1 MEHPGGASTAHSS
14 PLDHSWVARHH
25 PKGEVISGSSAKSTL
40 PWKLVLVALLGLLG
54 ALGWWSGV
62 GRGSSVKATQV
73 DPKQRRLFETW
84 QLNPDRAIGY
94 LQSICALGT
103 RVSGSSGMERQQ
115 KLLADFFRKAG
126 AEISFQ
132 EFPARHPQTGQPVA
146 MKNLIAR
153 WNPAAKRRWLLA
165 AHYDTRPFPDRDPKQ
180 PRGVFLGANDG
191 ASGVALMQELSH
203 AMELLPDS
211 VGLDMVLFDGEE
223 LIFDEAKDRDLYFL
237 GSTHFAEQIA
247 AGAHPRYEA
256 GVLVDMIADKY
267 LEIFYETNSYRFAP
281 ELVREIWKV
290 ADRLD
295 IRAFVPRTRYEIRD
309 DHLPLNQIAKIPVVD
324 LIDFDYPRP
333 SSRQPGYWHTTLD
346 TPDKCSGESIC
357 LVGVVLLEWLKDR
370 VATETNR

>member
-1 MEHPGGASTAHSS
+1 MEHPGGASGAHSS
-14 PLDHSWVARHH
+14 PLDRSWSARQESGDYVSVGS
-25 PKGEVISGSSAKSTL
+25 PKSVLRWTL
-40 PWKLVLVALLGLLG
+40 GLALLGLLL
-54 ALGWWSGV
+54 ALAWWSG
-62 GRGSSVKATQV
+62 GGTGGSAKTTLI
-73 DPKQRRLFETW
+73 DPKHRKLFEAW
-84 QLNPDRAIGY
+84 QLNPDRAFGY
-94 LQSICALGT
+94 LESICALGT
-103 RVSGSSGMERQQ
+103 RVSGSPGMERQQ

-126 AEISFQ
+126 AEVSFQ

-153 WNPAAKRRWLLA
+153 WNPSAKRRWLLA

-180 PRGVFLGANDG
+180 PQGVFLGANDG

-203 AMELLPDS
+203 AMKKLPDS
-211 VGLDMVLFDGEE
+211 LGLDMVLFDGEE
-223 LIFDEAKDRDLYFL
+223 LIFDEARDRELYFL
-237 GSTHFAEQIA
+237 GSTHFAQQIA
-247 AGAHPRYEA
+247 AGAHHRYEA

-333 SSRQPGYWHTTLD
+333 SSRQAGYWHTTQD

-357 LVGVVLLEWLKDR
+357 LVGGVLLEWLKDR
-370 VATETNR
+370 VAATTNR

>member
-1 MEHPGGASTAHSS
+1 MEHPGGASGAHSS
-14 PLDHSWVARHH
+14 PLDSSWADRHGATEH
-25 PKGEVISGSSAKSTL
+25 AVTGGSAKSTL
-40 PWKLVLVALLGLLG
+40 FWKLGLTLVAVLFGL
-54 ALGWWSGV
+54 AWWSGV
-62 GRGSSVKATQV
+62 GGGGSAKAPPI
-73 DPKQRRLFETW
+73 DPKHRRLFETW
-84 QLNPDRAIGY
+84 NLNPDRAMGY
-94 LQSICALGT
+94 LETICALGP

-126 AEISFQ
+126 AEVSFQ

-146 MKNLIAR
+146 MKNLIVR
-153 WNPAAKRRWLLA
+153 WNPMAKRRWLLA

-191 ASGVALMQELSH
+191 GSGVALMQELSH
-203 AMELLPDS
+203 AMDLLPDS

-223 LIFDEAKDRDLYFL
+223 LIYDEARDRDLYFL
-237 GSTHFAEQIA
+237 GSTHFAQQIA
-247 AGAHPRYEA
+247 AGAHPPYES

-290 ADRLD
+290 ADRLQ

-333 SSRQPGYWHTTLD
+333 SSRQPGYWHTTQD

-357 LVGVVLLEWLKDR
+357 LVGVVVLEWLKDR
-370 VATETNR
+370 VATTTNR

>member
-1 MEHPGGASTAHSS
+1 VEHPGGASAAHES
-14 PLDHSWVARHH
+14 PLDRSWAAR
-25 PKGEVISGSSAKSTL
+25 PDAAEDSVSGGSTKSAL
-40 PWKLVLVALLGLLG
+40 RWKLGLGLLGLLV
-54 ALGWWSGV
+54 ALAWWSV
-62 GRGSSVKATQV
+62 GGRSGSAKANLI
-73 DPKQRRLFETW
+73 DPKHRKLFETW
-84 QLNPDRAIGY
+84 QLDPGRALGY
-94 LQSICALGT
+94 LESICGLGT
-103 RVSGSSGMERQQ
+103 RVSGSPGMERQQ
-115 KLLADFFRKAG
+115 KLLADFFRKSG
-126 AEISFQ
+126 AEVSFQ

-153 WNPAAKRRWLLA
+153 WNPSAKRRWLLA

-203 AMELLPDS
+203 AMELLPDGL
-211 VGLDMVLFDGEE
+211 GLDMVLFDGEE
-223 LIFDEAKDRDLYFL
+223 LIFDEARDRELYFL
-237 GSTHFAEQIA
+237 GSTHFAQQIS
-247 AGAHPRYEA
+247 AGAHDRYEA

-333 SSRQPGYWHTTLD
+333 SSRQPGYWHTTQD

-370 VATETNR
+370 VASTTIR